1 MADRMSRA
9 IAVVASLNVDHI
21 VQAPRIPEPGETLMG
36 FSASREL
43 GGKGGNQAVAAA
55 RLGAEV
61 AVIGCVGQDE
71 DGDEYLAALRAE
83 GADVTHVRRSALPTG
98 RAAITVDAEGVNS
111 IVVVSGANGDISAE
125 AAEAAIFELPG
136 LRVVAGQLEAAP
148 EATERAFAAA
158 RSRGVLTVLNT
169 APADD
174 VAGKLVPL
182 SNVVVSNEIEFRQ
195 LTGQDP
201 FDDDGL
207 RRGGADLFAA
217 GCRWVIVTLGA
228 EGCAVLDA
236 SSSTRVPAVPVRA
249 VDTTAAGDS
258 FVGALAARLAEVP
271 GEPATADVVA
281 ACRFAATVAAV
292 VVTRH
297 GAHPSL
303 PLLAEVPAFRR

>member
-1 MADRMSRA
+1 MSA
-9 IAVVASLNVDHI
+9 VVAVVASLNVDHI

-55 RLGAEV
+55 RLGADV

-71 DGDEYLAALRAE
+71 DGDEYLKALVAE
-83 GADVTHVRRSALPTG
+83 GADVTHVRRSPLPTG

-111 IVVVSGANGDISAE
+111 IVVVAGANADIPATT
-125 AAEAAIFELPG
+125 AEAAIDAMSG
-136 LRVVAGQLEAAP
+136 LRVAVGQLEAVP
-148 EATERAFAAA
+148 DATERAFAAA
-158 RSRGVLTVLNT
+158 RARGVLTVLNT
-169 APADD
+169 APAAD
-174 VAGKLVPL
+174 VAGKLLPF
-182 SNVVVSNEIEFRQ
+182 SDVVVANEIEFRQ

-201 FDDDGL
+201 FDSNGL
-207 RRGGADLFAA
+207 QRGSADLFAA

-236 SSSTRVPAVPVRA
+236 SSSAHVPAVAVRA

-258 FVGALAARLAEVP
+258 FVGALAARLAEIS
-271 GEPATADVVA
+271 GEPTTADVVA
-281 ACRFAATVAAV
+281 ACGFAAKVAAV

-303 PLLAEVPAFRR
+303 PTLAEVVEV

>member
-1 MADRMSRA
+1 MSPA
-9 IAVVASLNVDHI
+9 VAVVASLNVDHI
-21 VQAPRIPEPGETLMG
+21 VLAPRIPEPGETLMG
-36 FSASREL
+36 FSTSREL

-71 DGDEYLAALRAE
+71 DGEEYREALLAE
-83 GADVTHVRRSALPTG
+83 GVDVAHLRTSALPTG

-111 IVVVSGANGDISAE
+111 IVVVAGANADIPAA
-125 AAEAAIFELPG
+125 AAETAIGELPG
-136 LRVVAGQLEAAP
+136 LRVVVGQLEAAAD
-148 EATERAFAAA
+148 ATERAFAAA
-158 RSRGVLTVLNT
+158 RARGVLTVLNT
-169 APADD
+169 APVGD
-174 VAGKLVPL
+174 VAAKLLPL
-182 SNVVVSNEIEFRQ
+182 SDVVVANEVEFRQ

-201 FDDDGL
+201 VDGL
-207 RRGGADLFAA
+207 RRGSAELFAA

-236 SSSTRVPAVPVRA
+236 SSSVHVPAVAVRA

-258 FVGALAARLAEVP
+258 FVGALAARLAEIP
-271 GEPATADVVA
+271 GEPTTADVVA
-281 ACRFAATVAAV
+281 ACGFAATVAAV

-303 PLLAEVPAFRR
+303 PTLAEVLDA

>member
-1 MADRMSRA
+1 MSPA
-9 IAVVASLNVDHI
+9 VAVVASLNVDHI

-36 FSASREL
+36 FSTSREL

-71 DGDEYLAALRAE
+71 DGEEYREALLAE
-83 GADVTHVRRSALPTG
+83 GVDVVHLRTSALPTG

-111 IVVVSGANGDISAE
+111 IVVVAGANADIPAA
-125 AAEAAIFELPG
+125 AAETAIGELPG
-136 LRVVAGQLEAAP
+136 LRVVVGQLEAAAD
-148 EATERAFAAA
+148 ATERAFAAA
-158 RSRGVLTVLNT
+158 RARGVLTVLNT
-169 APADD
+169 APVGD
-174 VAGKLVPL
+174 VAAKLVPL
-182 SNVVVSNEIEFRQ
+182 SDVVVANEIEFRQ

-201 FDDDGL
+201 VDGL
-207 RRGGADLFAA
+207 RRGSADLFAA

-236 SSSTRVPAVPVRA
+236 SSSVHVPAVAVRA

-258 FVGALAARLAEVP
+258 FVGALAARLAEIP
-271 GEPATADVVA
+271 GEPTTADVVA
-281 ACRFAATVAAV
+281 ACGFAATVAAV

-303 PLLAEVPAFRR
+303 PTLAEVLDA

>member
-1 MADRMSRA
+1 MADRMSPA
-9 IAVVASLNVDHI
+9 VAVVASLNVDHI
-21 VQAPRIPEPGETLMG
+21 VQAPRIPQPGETLMG

-55 RLGAEV
+55 RLGADV
-61 AVIGCVGQDE
+61 AVLGCVGQDE
-71 DGDEYLAALRAE
+71 DGDEYLKALMAE
-83 GADVTHVRRSALPTG
+83 GADVTRVRRSPLPTG

-111 IVVVSGANGDISAE
+111 IVVVAGANADIPAA
-125 AAEAAIFELPG
+125 AAEAAIRELPG
-136 LRVVAGQLEAAP
+136 LRVVVGQLEAAAD
-148 EATERAFAAA
+148 ATERAFAAA
-158 RSRGVLTVLNT
+158 RERGVLTVLNT

-174 VAGKLVPL
+174 VAAKLLPF
-182 SNVVVSNEIEFRQ
+182 SDVVVSNEIEFRQ

-201 FDDDGL
+201 FDSTSL
-207 RRGGADLFAA
+207 RRGSAELFAA

-236 SSSTRVPAVPVRA
+236 SSSAHVPAVAVRA

-258 FVGALAARLAEVP
+258 FVGALAARLAEIP
-271 GEPATADVVA
+271 GGPTTAEVVA
-281 ACRFAATVAAV
+281 ACGFAAKVAAV

-303 PLLAEVPAFRR
+303 PTLAEVLDA

>member
-1 MADRMSRA
+1 MSPA
-9 IAVVASLNVDHI
+9 VAVVASLNVDHI

-36 FSASREL
+36 FSTSREL

-71 DGDEYLAALRAE
+71 DGDEYREALLAE
-83 GADVTHVRRSALPTG
+83 GVDVAHLRTSALPTG

-111 IVVVSGANGDISAE
+111 IVVVAGANADIPAA
-125 AAEAAIFELPG
+125 AAEAAIGELPG
-136 LRVVAGQLEAAP
+136 LRVVVGQLEAAVD
-148 EATERAFAAA
+148 ATERAFAAA
-158 RSRGVLTVLNT
+158 RERGALTVLNT
-169 APADD
+169 APVDA
-174 VAGKLVPL
+174 VAAKLLPL
-182 SNVVVSNEIEFRQ
+182 SDVVVANEIEFRQ

-201 FDDDGL
+201 VDGL
-207 RRGGADLFAA
+207 RRGSAELFAA

-236 SSSTRVPAVPVRA
+236 SSSAHVPAVAVRA

-258 FVGALAARLAEVP
+258 FVGALAARLARVS
-271 GEPATADVVA
+271 GEPTTADVVA
-281 ACRFAATVAAV
+281 ACGFAAKVAAV

-303 PLLAEVPAFRR
+303 PTLVEVLDAAVPN